1 MKSNILIRLFGW
13 KTTLINSDTLVLDRW
28 NWISSNL
35 PNNNHNQRL
44 LDIGCGSGAL
54 TIGAS
59 SKGYQALGLSWDK
72 KNQKKAQKRA
82 LICNLTATFEVLD
95 VRELDKRS
103 DLYSKFKYV
112 ICTENIEHI
121 INDIKLLNDIYNCL
135 ETDGT
140 LLLTTPYKNFK
151 PIWGDEK
158 ILKNPP
164 IEDGGH
170 VRFGYDENDCKRVF
184 SKTGYQIQKID
195 YCSGFLSQKISG
207 LYRFI
212 SRYNIFIAWV
222 LILPLRILPILFD
235 KYIPYTN
242 YSICV
247 VAKKSI

>member
-1 MKSNILIRLFGW
+1 MKSEILIRLFGW

-28 NWISSNL
+28 NWVSRNL
-35 PNNNHNQRL
+35 PKNNNNDRL
-44 LDIGCGSGAL
+44 LDIGCGSGAF
-54 TIGAS
+54 TNGAS
-59 SKGYQALGLSWDK
+59 AKGYQALGLSWDK
-72 KNQKKAQKRA
+72 NNQQKAQKRA
-82 LICNLTATFEVLD
+82 LISNLTSTFEVLD
-95 VRELDKRS
+95 VRELHIRS
-103 DLYSKFKYV
+103 DLFCKFKYV

-121 INDIKLLNDIYNCL
+121 INDIKLLKDINNCL
-135 ETDGT
+135 ENNGT

-170 VRFGYDENDCKRVF
+170 VRFGYDENDCEKIF
-184 SKTGYQIQKID
+184 SETGFKIQKID

-207 LYRFI
+207 LYRFV
-212 SRYNIFIAWV
+212 SGYNLFIAW
-222 LILPLRILPILFD
+222 LFILPLRVFPILFD

-247 VAKKSI
+247 IAKKSA